1 MFDASVHAAWL
12 ETEDDTAVVQE
23 MLLLTRVQIDMI
35 YAVHGA
41 KVAEPIVKQLIDD
54 LSYADAFSDVPFDET
69 EVGRCLTRRDIR
81 GAAYKLLTSPGL
93 ITFETQFADLIH
105 SLRCYV
111 MTGLLQVQDDA
122 GASYE
127 GKREALQGLIDEALS
142 ICASVPVELVAM
154 PRFRILAA
162 AAEARLTLDLGH
174 AVDVVK
180 FAALASFFRDGT
192 PEQIRKTL
200 QNQIAA
206 QQLAVNDQ
214 RQLLPDSAMQFLRG
228 AGRFPSLWQL
238 PDSATGDGAPIETPV
253 FVPVCPPLFG
263 RKDCPF
269 LPEERHEDGYHV
281 GAGDHARV
289 IADYWEALDW
299 LTKSPEPAF
308 QPRKAAGPMRCKSTW
323 VRVNASELS
332 GTAV

>member
-1 MFDASVHAAWL
+1 MFDASIFDAWKDM
-12 ETEDDTAVVQE
+12 DDCSAELQE
-23 MLLLTRVQIDMI
+23 MLFLTRVQIEMI
-35 YAVHGA
+35 DAVHGST
-41 KVAEPIVKQLIDD
+41 VAAPIVRQLAEE
-54 LSYADAFSDVPFDET
+54 LKYGSTFPEVPFEQT
-69 EVGRCLTRRDIR
+69 EVGLYLAAGDAQ
-81 GAAYKLLTSPGL
+81 GALSELLTSRHLVTHKSKFAVL
-93 ITFETQFADLIH
+93 I
-105 SLRCYV
+105 SGLRCYV
-111 MTGLLQVQDDA
+111 ATGLLLPRDDV
-122 GASYE
+122 GAAYSAQLLE
-127 GKREALQGLIDEALS
+127 LQGQIDEALL
-142 ICASVPVELVAM
+142 ICASVPVELVSM
-154 PRFRILAA
+154 PRFRILAS

-214 RQLLPDSAMQFLRG
+214 RQLMPDSAMQFLRG
-228 AGRFPSLWQL
+228 AGRFPSLWLL
-238 PDSATGDGAPIETPV
+238 PDSATGDGAPIEAPV

-269 LPEERHEDGYHV
+269 LPGERHEDGYHV
-281 GAGDHARV
+281 GSGDHARV

-308 QPRKAAGPMRCKSTW
+308 QPRKAAGPMRCKTTW
-323 VRVNASELS
+323 IRVSASELTS
-332 GTAV
+332 TAS